1 MHFNEYQ
8 YIRTIAFLK
17 ALNKCL
23 PDAILIN
30 NCTDIIEEEMLAHKE
45 HPLKKEL
52 LNMIIET
59 VCKIDYVKNYYK
71 PHIDIA
77 VIVVSREDIE
87 ISVALF
93 LFLQ

>member
-1 MHFNEYQ
+1 MHFNEYH
-8 YIRTIAFLK
+8 YIRTIAFLQ

-30 NCTDIIEEEMLAHKE
+30 KCTDIIEEAMQEHKE
-45 HPLKKEL
+45 NPLKKEL

-59 VCKIDYVKNYYK
+59 VCKIDYVTNHYK
-71 PHIDIA
+71 PEIDIA
-77 VIVVSREDIE
+77 LIVVSREDIE
-87 ISVALF
+87 ISAELL